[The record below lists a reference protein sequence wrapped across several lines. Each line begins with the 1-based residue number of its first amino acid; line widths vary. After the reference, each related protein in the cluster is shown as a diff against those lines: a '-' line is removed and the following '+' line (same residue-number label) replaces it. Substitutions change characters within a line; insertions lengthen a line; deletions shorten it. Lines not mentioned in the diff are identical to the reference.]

1 MHEYSIYINFVA
13 AIALLSGLLLV
24 VSPKILI
31 KAGELFNRVYNV
43 ESIVYTKRVP
53 FGIAYIVFGGI
64 LLYILW

>member
-1 MHEYSIYINFVA
+1 MQGYELYIIFIAVVA
-13 AIALLSGLLLV
+13 FITGLLLV
-24 VSPKILI
+24 TSPKTLI

-53 FGIAYIVFGGI
+53 FGLAYIIFGGL